1 MIDIIDKINN
11 IIWCDALVYLCLAT
25 GIYFTILFG
34 IPQLRYLKQM
44 IRLLFSRS
52 SSAKG
57 ISSFQAF
64 SLAISERVG
73 TGNIAGVATA
83 IAMGGPGIRKG
94 KSDMIVKAFS
104 PSLLAVARMAVWGC
118 KANKEYKVSE
128 VKRAKTDPLSTAV
141 RSLPQPS

>member
-44 IRLLFSRS
+44 IRLLFSGS

-94 KSDMIVKAFS
+94 KSDMIIKAIVSQSVLYQLSSEHSFS
-104 PSLLAVARMAVWGC
+104 LHR
-118 KANKEYKVSE
+118 K
-128 VKRAKTDPLSTAV
+128 
-141 RSLPQPS
+141 